1 MAKKKKVKR
10 KNKKKITKKR
20 AAKKAPKKKFWV
32 PAPLPS
38 SFMLTAILGLI
49 ISALWVFP
57 MSYTWGITFLIFFS
71 LMFITSIINMS
82 RAPAVAQ
89 YQELN
94 K

>member
-1 MAKKKKVKR
+1 MAKKKKVVKKKKTTKKR
-10 KNKKKITKKR
+10 VAKKITR
-20 AAKKAPKKKFWV
+20 KKKSWT

-38 SFMLTAILGLI
+38 SFMLTAILGFI

-57 MSYTWGITFLIFFS
+57 LSMTWGITFLIFFS